1 MANVTVRDL
10 RNHGGRV
17 LQRVA
22 EGESLT
28 VTLDGRPI
36 AELRPLPGTALPAA
50 TLLRRWLRLPLV
62 DAAALRADLDRVLD
76 TSL

>member
-10 RNHGGRV
+10 RHQGGRI
-17 LQRVA
+17 LERVA
-22 EGESLT
+22 RGESLT

-36 AELRPLPGTALPAA
+36 AELHPVPAGGLPAE
-50 TLLRRWLRLPLV
+50 TLLKRWRGLPRMDARSLRQ
-62 DAAALRADLDRVLD
+62 DLDRVLD